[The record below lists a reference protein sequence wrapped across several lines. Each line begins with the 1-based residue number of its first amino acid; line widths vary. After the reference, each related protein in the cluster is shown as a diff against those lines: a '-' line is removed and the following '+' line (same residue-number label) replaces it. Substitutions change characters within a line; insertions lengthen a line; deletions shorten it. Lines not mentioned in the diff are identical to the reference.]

1 MNTDSADTRF
11 PHLDLEDLIAG
22 AAGQPV
28 GDRAR
33 EHLAGC
39 EHCQL
44 EASRWNLVAGGVRG
58 LAAAAPESAQA
69 APPRRTARRVLTGHG
84 RRAIFARSAAAAVV
98 LLGAGFGVFTA
109 LGGHVSVSTA
119 TGTTTAVTAV
129 IGCDSL
135 EQVTGTLEQV
145 NGSSLA
151 VRTPSGQL
159 VTVTTADS
167 KDLSASGTVASASGA
182 LLSGITDGAQ
192 VLVAG
197 ASSDGRIAADL
208 VGVGGNPSF
217 SPPPSIVAV
226 KGTVADA
233 GATGF
238 TVVTSA
244 GSRVPVTTSG
254 GTDVVIFRAR
264 LDQMQ
269 VGSAVI
275 AVGHA
280 EPHGTV
286 SALVAVQPPSWPAGA
301 HGSVTVRVRDCSPA
315 SIDHVVVALGI

>member
-1 MNTDSADTRF
+1 MSTDFADTRL

-28 GDRAR
+28 GDRVRA
-33 EHLAGC
+33 HLAGC
-39 EHCQL
+39 ERCQL
-44 EASRWNLVAGGVRG
+44 EASRWNLVAGGVRA
-58 LAAAAPESAQA
+58 LAADAPESAQPA
-69 APPRRTARRVLTGHG
+69 RPRRTARRVLTGHG
-84 RRAIFARSAAAAVV
+84 RRAIFARSAAAAVG
-98 LLGAGFGVFTA
+98 LLGAGFGVFIA
-109 LGGHVSVSTA
+109 LGGHASLNTA
-119 TGTTTAVTAV
+119 GGSTTAVSAV

-145 NGSSLA
+145 DGSSLA
-151 VRTPSGQL
+151 VKTPSGQL
-159 VTVTTADS
+159 ITVTTADI

-182 LLSGITDGAQ
+182 LRSGITDGAQ

-197 ASSDGRIAADL
+197 ASSNGKIAADL
-208 VGVGGNPSF
+208 VGVGGNPTF
-217 SPPPSIVAV
+217 SPPPSVVAV
-226 KGTVADA
+226 KGTVSDA
-233 GATGF
+233 GAAGF

-244 GSRVPVTTSG
+244 GSRVPVITSG

-264 LDQMQ
+264 LDQLQ

-275 AVGHA
+275 AVGYA

-315 SIDHVVVALGI
+315 SIDHVVLALGI

>member
-1 MNTDSADTRF
+1 MNTDSADIRF
-11 PHLDLEDLIAG
+11 PHLDLEDLIAE

-33 EHLAGC
+33 AHLAGC

-58 LAAAAPESAQA
+58 LAAAAPQSAQPA
-69 APPRRTARRVLTGHG
+69 RPRRTARRVLTGHG

-109 LGGHVSVSTA
+109 LGGHVSLHTA
-119 TGTTTAVTAV
+119 NGGTTAVSAV

-135 EQVTGTLEQV
+135 EQVTGTLERV
-145 NGSSLA
+145 TGSSLA
-151 VRTPSGQL
+151 VRTPGGQL
-159 VTVTTADS
+159 VTVTTAGS
-167 KDLSASGTVASASGA
+167 KDLSASGMVASASPA
-182 LLSGITDGAQ
+182 LRSAVTDGAQ

-197 ASSDGRIAADL
+197 ASSGGKIAAGL
-208 VGVGGNPSF
+208 VGVGGNPTF

-226 KGTVADA
+226 KGTVVDA

-238 TVVTSA
+238 TVLTSA
-244 GSRVPVTTSG
+244 GSRTLVTTSG

-264 LDQMQ
+264 VDQMQ

-275 AVGHA
+275 AVGYA
-280 EPHGTV
+280 EPHRTV

-301 HGSVTVRVRDCSPA
+301 HGSVTVRTPDCSPA
-315 SIDHVVVALGI
+315 SIDRVVLALGI